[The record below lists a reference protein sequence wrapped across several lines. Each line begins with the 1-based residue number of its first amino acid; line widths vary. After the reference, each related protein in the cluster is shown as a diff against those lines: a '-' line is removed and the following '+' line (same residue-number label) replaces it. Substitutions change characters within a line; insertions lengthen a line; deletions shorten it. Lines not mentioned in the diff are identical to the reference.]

1 MNKNTEKISSLF
13 DEWAGKPR
21 GESMAKGHDELV
33 LDIYE
38 GWDFNNVESVLDLGC
53 GNGRA
58 LGMAKERGAKEI
70 SGLDLSENMVKT
82 AKKNLPEGIFEQGS
96 IEELPFADNS
106 FSHIMSIEALYYV
119 GNLEKAFSEI
129 ARVLKPGGKFAMA
142 IDYYEE
148 NIGSHVWKDCLGFDI
163 HLLSGRKWLELLDKA
178 RIKGAEQSRI
188 KRKEFKS
195 EEDFQPSN
203 FFPSYKLYQ
212 KYQEAGALKLSN

>member
-13 DEWAGKPR
+13 DVWAGKPR

-33 LDIYE
+33 LDIYG

-58 LGMAKERGAKEI
+58 LGMAKERGARNI

-82 AKKNLPEGIFEQGS
+82 ASKNLPNGDFKRGS

-106 FSHIMSIEALYYV
+106 FSHIISIEALYYV
-119 GNLEKAFSEI
+119 GDLKRAFSEI

-142 IDYYEE
+142 IDYYLE
-148 NIGSHVWKDCLGFDI
+148 NIGSHVWEDCLGFDI
-163 HLLSGRKWLELLDKA
+163 HLLSGSQWLELVSNA
-178 RIKGAEQSRI
+178 GIKGVEQSRI
-188 KRKEFKS
+188 RRKEFKS
-195 EEDFQPSN
+195 EEDFEASN
-203 FFPSYKLYQ
+203 FFPSYKLYRQ
-212 KYQEAGALKLSN
+212 YQEAGALKLSN